1 MAIELS
7 DLARADLRFGSNYQ
21 TNPFSGARETDAQRR
36 ENGQTPTKSPY
47 SIKAT
52 ALTWA

>member
-1 MAIELS
+1 MAFEPR

-21 TNPFSGARETDAQRR
+21 TNPFWGARETDAQRR